1 MVTTTT
7 SIFLFVAFAI
17 MTLSV
22 FEAKGYPDDA
32 NKPMMNHKISED
44 APSARKRMLEKLNDL
59 RKRYAEEESDRIEN
73 AKVAKRGK
81 TDDEWKEICEWNS
94 KMRENDPG
102 YLGLEECDALGY
114 PK

>member
-59 RKRYAEEESDRIEN
+59 RKRDAEEEFDRIEN
-73 AKVAKRGK
+73 AKVVKRGK
-81 TDDEWKEICEWNS
+81 LDDLWKDICDLDRDM
-94 KMRENDPG
+94 KKKDPSHVM
-102 YLGLEECDALGY
+102 EEDCVD
-114 PK
+114 